1 MGVRADTSNLISK
14 RWRSESRVRLTKE
27 YNCGLVFSFGTNDMA
42 MEDGILRVSLEDSIN
57 NAKKILAEAN
67 AWLPTLWVGP
77 PPVNDDNMPFAS
89 LPGRERFFSSTRIGA
104 LNVSYKYLAQTL
116 DIPYLD
122 VFTPLSENPE
132 WISSFHA
139 DDGVH
144 PNQKGYQLLAKIVN
158 LWPAWRSW
166 FDDKQEVFKQP

>member
-1 MGVRADTSNLISK
+1 MR
-14 RWRSESRVRLTKE
+14 RRSSRTV
-27 YNCGLVFSFGTNDMA
+27 
-42 MEDGILRVSLEDSIN
+42 
-57 NAKKILAEAN
+57 
-67 AWLPTLWVGP
+67 
-77 PPVNDDNMPFAS
+77 
-89 LPGRERFFSSTRIGA
+89 RFFSSTRIGA

-122 VFTPLSENPE
+122 VFTPLSGNPE
-132 WISSFHA
+132 WISSFHS

-144 PNQKGYQLLAKIVN
+144 PSKKGYQLLAKIVN